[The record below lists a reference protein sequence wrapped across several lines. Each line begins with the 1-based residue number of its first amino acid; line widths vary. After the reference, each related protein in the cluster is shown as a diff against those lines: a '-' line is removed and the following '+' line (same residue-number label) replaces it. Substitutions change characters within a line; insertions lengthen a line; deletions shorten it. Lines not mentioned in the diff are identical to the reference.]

1 MIAANLVLSL
11 LISFSAYS
19 ATESS
24 AVEQM
29 KTIPPER
36 ANCKAGEA
44 EYGKWNLKKKPLP
57 KERVDRAVE
66 LLTGIKSPAA
76 KDLGVIRT
84 ALKEDVA
91 GALPHYMDH
100 TNCGMLRRHLASK
113 LIEFAK
119 SSQASETEKAVIK
132 STLTNVIQS
141 SKYEMFI
148 EALIDS
154 AILAEIYDAKLF
166 TAGSGP
172 EEIGRLRAL
181 KAQLTK
187 DAKATF
193 PEEMR
198 ADFPGLA
205 EEKPTDVINYSEKL
219 RNNKKFEKY
228 KGRWSQ
234 EAEIA
239 GRALADLRELAAKLK

>member
-1 MIAANLVLSL
+1 MTATNLLLSL
-11 LISFSAYS
+11 VFSFSANS
-19 ATESS
+19 ANESS

-29 KTIPPER
+29 KSIPSER

-44 EYGKWNLKKKPLP
+44 EYGKWKLEKKPLP

-66 LLTGIKSPAA
+66 MLNEIKSPAA
-76 KDLGVIRT
+76 KDLDVIRA
-84 ALKEDVA
+84 ALKVDPA

-100 TNCGMLRRHLASK
+100 TNCGMLRRHLTSK

-119 SSQASETEKAVIK
+119 SNKASETEKAVIK

-148 EALIDS
+148 EAMIDA
-154 AILAEIYDAKLF
+154 AILGEIYSSKIF
-166 TAGSGP
+166 SAGSGP
-172 EEIGRLRAL
+172 DEIESLAAL
-181 KAQLTK
+181 KARLTTE
-187 DAKATF
+187 AKTTF

-198 ADFPGLA
+198 ADFPGLG
-205 EEKPTDVINYSEKL
+205 EEKPSDVINYSEKL

-228 KGRWSQ
+228 KGRWNQ
-234 EAEIA
+234 EAEMS
-239 GRALADLRELAAKLK
+239 GRALAELRQLAAKLK